1 MNKTKKNI
9 IMVGLL
15 TMFLSILYP
24 PHKIPSS
31 RYFSS
36 RMSWDW
42 IWNFRP
48 IRSDVLICEILAI
61 AILTG
66 IFILADEKQGRIIF
80 KVLKWVW
87 IVFLIMVAYKATII
101 GFVHGNFSILFISLL
116 FLSITWLII
125 ILIKKRK
132 KNKVRHE
139 RN

>member
-24 PHKIPSS
+24 PHKAFLRYSS
-31 RYFSS
+31 SGVI
-36 RMSWDW
+36 WDW
-42 IWNFRP
+42 IWNFRAV
-48 IRSDVLICEILAI
+48 IRLDILICEILAI

-66 IFILADEKQGRIIF
+66 IFILADEKQKRIIF

-101 GFVHGNFSILFISLL
+101 GFAHGNFSILFISLL